1 MSRRSESDTDYE
13 NCNCNK
19 CVKKR
24 REKNCDKII
33 CHQCYQKNQSCKK
46 KQICNC
52 YECRNNDCDNYH
64 DHDNNSCIKK
74 DECQKNKKIIITI
87 N

>member
-13 NCNCNK
+13 KCNCNK

-24 REKNCDKII
+24 REKTCDKII

-52 YECRNNDCDNYH
+52 YECRNNDYNNDN
-64 DHDNNSCIKK
+64 DNNNTCIKK
-74 DECQKNKKIIITI
+74 DECQKNKNIIITI